1 MRISPMYRLLTPL
14 LLLLLLASCG
24 DFNRI
29 QKSDD
34 PMAKYNAALKYYE
47 EGRYAKAAIL
57 LGDVM
62 PLLTGLPEGE
72 KAQFMYA
79 YSHYHQ
85 KLYIESGY
93 YFQQFY
99 NIYGRSPQA
108 EEALFM
114 HGYSLYLQSP
124 NFKLDQTSTLDA
136 INAMQN
142 FINLYP
148 KSEYKERATL
158 VLDELQH
165 KLAKKAYDNAK
176 LYYEVSRYKA
186 ALVVLESFSDDF
198 PDSEYNE
205 EIAYMRVQAAY
216 ELAKNSLTSLQ
227 RSRYNDVLEN
237 YLFFIDRYPESVW
250 AKDAERLYISSQ
262 AALSR
267 MKGATPPAAEPTT
280 TSENTN
286 Q

>member
-1 MRISPMYRLLTPL
+1 MRTSSLNRILAPFF
-14 LLLLLLASCG
+14 LLLLLASCG

-29 QKSDD
+29 QKSAD
-34 PMAKYNAALKYYE
+34 PMVKYNAALKYYE
-47 EGRYAKAAIL
+47 EGSYARAAIL

-62 PLLTGLPEGE
+62 PLLTGMPEGE

-79 YSHYHQ
+79 YAHYHQ

-99 NIYGRSPQA
+99 NVYGRSPQA

-114 HGYSLYLQSP
+114 HGYSLYMQSP

-148 KSEYKERATL
+148 RSEYKERATL

-176 LYYEVSRYKA
+176 LYYDVSRYKA

-198 PDSEYNE
+198 PDSQYNE
-205 EIAYMRVQAAY
+205 EVAFMRIQAAY
-216 ELAKNSLTSLQ
+216 ELARNSLPSLQ
-227 RSRYNDVLEN
+227 RTRYNDVLDN
-237 YLFFIDRYPESVW
+237 YLFFIDRYPESGW
-250 AKDAERLYISSQ
+250 GKEAERLYISSQ
-262 AALSR
+262 AALQR
-267 MKGATPPAAEPTT
+267 MKDTKPAEEPTT

-286 Q
+286 N